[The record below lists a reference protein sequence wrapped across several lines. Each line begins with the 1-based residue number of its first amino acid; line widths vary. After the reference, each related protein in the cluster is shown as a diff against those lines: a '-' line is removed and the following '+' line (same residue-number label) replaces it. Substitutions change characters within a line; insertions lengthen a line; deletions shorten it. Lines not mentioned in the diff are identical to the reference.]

1 MDKIT
6 RIANVGSGDL
16 LSYYVDNN
24 LNNLSFSSLDIKNEL
39 GKPVVKPRF
48 RLSILNPDETIKTII
63 PSQDII
69 EGGSYSENYQNG
81 QRRNVSVSLY
91 NQLGIYTPSINGLWA
106 STKFLFEMGIELDSG
121 NIIWFPKG
129 VYQIESISVS
139 HEPNNKTV
147 QIDLG
152 DKFAV
157 LEGGLGTL
165 EDTYTIPTDTLIE
178 DVIRDVLF
186 FGKGN
191 GEMLDPKP
199 FIYHSSFKGK
209 RTQATITK
217 EAGDT
222 FGSIITDLATMLSA
236 EVFYDIEGHLT
247 FVPIS
252 DVTSDGDKPLIFDF
266 YQNKGDFGSN
276 NLNFDISSIVN
287 RVVVIGGNINGEAC
301 NAIAVNDD
309 PASPLCYQR
318 IGYRTGSPINDSN
331 ITSKILA
338 EERADYEL
346 RKQLILK
353 SSVSNSVIFNPLLM
367 VNNLISV
374 TDDFYNFQEEKFLI
388 QGISCNI
395 DGSGTMS
402 ITTSN
407 IRNLPF
413 VVGG

>member
-6 RIANVGSGDL
+6 RIANVSSGDL
-16 LSYYVDNN
+16 LSYYTDSN

-39 GKPVVKPRF
+39 GKPVIKPRF
-48 RLSILNPDETIKTII
+48 RLSILNPDETVKTVI
-63 PSQDII
+63 PQQDIV
-69 EGGSYSENYQNG
+69 EGGSYSENYQSG
-81 QRRNVSVSLY
+81 QRRNVSITLY

-106 STKFLFEMGIELDSG
+106 STKFLFEMGIELESG
-121 NIIWFPKG
+121 IIIWFPKG
-129 VYQIESISVS
+129 VYQIESMGVS
-139 HEPNNKTV
+139 HEPGNKTV
-147 QIDLG
+147 QLELS

-157 LEGGLGTL
+157 LEGSLGKL
-165 EDTYTIPTDTLIE
+165 ENTYTIPPGILIE
-178 DVIRDVLF
+178 DVIRDILF
-186 FGKGN
+186 FGTGN

-222 FGSIITDLATMLSA
+222 FGSIISDLATMLSA

-247 FVPIS
+247 FVPIV
-252 DVTSDGDKPLIFDF
+252 DVTADGDKPLIFDF

-276 NLNFDISSIVN
+276 NLNFDMSSIIN
-287 RVVVIGGNINGEAC
+287 RVVVVGGNINGEIC
-301 NAIAVNDD
+301 DAIAVNDD

-318 IGYRTGSPINDSN
+318 IGYRTASPINDSN

-338 EERADYEL
+338 EERANYEL
-346 RKQLILK
+346 RQQLILK

-374 TDDFYNFQEEKFLI
+374 TDDFYNLREEKFLI
-388 QGISCNI
+388 QSISCNI
-395 DGSGTMS
+395 DGSGSMS

-407 IRNLPF
+407 VRNLPF